1 MFDPKKIFDLMKN
14 AKEIQSNIQEKL
26 KTQKATGTA
35 GGDMVKVVMNGSFEI
50 ESIEIDD
57 SLLNDKAFLQDL
69 LKAATNQASTQLREN
84 MLDYFKN
91 FSSGFGL

>member
-14 AKEIQSNIQEKL
+14 AKEIQSNMQEKL

-69 LKAATNQASTQLREN
+69 LKAASNQASTQLREN

-91 FSSGFGL
+91 FGSGFGI

>member
-14 AKEIQSNIQEKL
+14 AKEIQNNLQEKL
-26 KTQKATGTA
+26 KTQRATGTA

-57 SLLNDKAFLQDL
+57 ALLKDKIFLQDL
-69 LKAATNQASTQLREN
+69 LKAATNQASAQLREG
-84 MLDYFKN
+84 MLDYLKN
-91 FSSGFGL
+91 FGSGLGL